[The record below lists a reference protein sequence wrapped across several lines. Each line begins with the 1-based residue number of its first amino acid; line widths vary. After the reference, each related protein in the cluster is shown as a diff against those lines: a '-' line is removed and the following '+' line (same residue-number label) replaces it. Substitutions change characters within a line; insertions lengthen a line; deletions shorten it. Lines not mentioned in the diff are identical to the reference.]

1 MQKAILLRE
10 LSNMLYLKEHSMCYK
25 YNYCIQI
32 KLEKLYIIWHH
43 IGNDLSIRHVDCDML
58 A

>member
-1 MQKAILLRE
+1 
-10 LSNMLYLKEHSMCYK
+10 MLYLKEHSMCYK

-43 IGNDLSIRHVDCDML
+43 IGNDLSMRHVDCDML